1 MWHLS
6 RWYFTS
12 LRDGYRE
19 GYITKEE
26 YACTLRENQA
36 SCDNMKSDN
45 REKEKEIFDM
55 FNLLGLG
62 QQGDILYI
70 NGWTNY
76 IH

>member
-55 FNLLGLG
+55 FNLPTRLGTTRL
-62 QQGDILYI
+62 DELHSLDY
-70 NGWTNY
+70 
-76 IH
+76 